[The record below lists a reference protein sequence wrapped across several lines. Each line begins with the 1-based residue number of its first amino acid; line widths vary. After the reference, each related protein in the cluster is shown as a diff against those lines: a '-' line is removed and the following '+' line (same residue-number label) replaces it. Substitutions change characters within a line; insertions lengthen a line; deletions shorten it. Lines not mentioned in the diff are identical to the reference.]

1 MTLNTLCVKLSYELH
16 VICMQGNLVNEQ
28 SNLNINIKLNYEFIV
43 ELNGQEKT
51 CHKPQFCNAACLS
64 FA

>member
-28 SNLNINIKLNYEFIV
+28 SNLNINIKLKYEFNI
-43 ELNGQEKT
+43 ELNGED
-51 CHKPQFCNAACLS
+51 LS
-64 FA
+64 